1 MLSFHRSV
9 SKEIGMREFAVAA
22 VAVLGATLL
31 LAAPAGAADCRD
43 WERASPERQTAIVD
57 NMIHSAISG
66 QRGREFQVNRGQI
79 ERCLQRLAQ
88 DIGYDF
94 DDACSD
100 SGSAGMQA
108 LNIIFKDYIWSC
120 VR

>member
-1 MLSFHRSV
+1 
-9 SKEIGMREFAVAA
+9 MRELA

-31 LAAPAGAADCRD
+31 LAAPAGATNCPD
-43 WERASPERQTAIVD
+43 WERASPSKQTAIVE
-57 NMIHSAISG
+57 NMIHSAVSG
-66 QRGREFQVNRGQI
+66 QRGREYQVNRGQI
-79 ERCLQRLAQ
+79 ERCLLGLAR

-108 LNIIFKDYIWSC
+108 LNNILKDYIWSC